1 MPLLVVAVNSNA
13 DDNYLELKGIMITFC
28 VMTEF
33 DK

>member
-13 DDNYLELKGIMITFC
+13 DDNLELKGIMITFC